1 MITMTNIVRTTNF
14 IQAPTLSALLGANIT
29 FADETKQHTGS
40 FKFRAAY
47 NVVSNI
53 PQEHIIVASSGNFAQ
68 ALSYACSLLNKKCT
82 VVMPNT
88 SAQVKIDGVKE
99 YGGHIE
105 FVDTTKNSRAARL
118 GELAKECPDAYVTNA
133 YDNPL
138 IIEGNKSL
146 GIEIAAYSETFDY
159 IISPIG
165 GGGLISGIIL
175 GIKEY
180 ASAKLGAVK
189 NASDKIHLPTII
201 GAEPSLAND
210 AARSIKSGEL
220 IANDFEPQTIA
231 DGARTIS
238 LGKHNW
244 EIIKDNLKQ
253 IIEVSDEQIKTAV
266 KLIFDHVKIK
276 AEPTGALP
284 LAAVLIELDLFE
296 EKNIC
301 CVISGGN
308 IDDEL
313 FESIMQ

>member
-14 IQAPTLSALLGANIT
+14 IQAPTLSALLGAKIT

-47 NVVSNI
+47 NLVHKV
-53 PQEHIIVASSGNFAQ
+53 PQEHIIAYSSGNFAQ
-68 ALSYACSLLNKKCT
+68 ALSLVCSQLGKKCT
-82 VVMPNT
+82 IVMPIT
-88 SAQVKIDGVKE
+88 APQIKMDGIKKYGMEIDLVDPVKKGRAQ
-99 YGGHIE
+99 
-105 FVDTTKNSRAARL
+105 RL
-118 GELAKECPDAYVTNA
+118 AELAKEYPNAYVTNA

-146 GIEIAAYSETFDY
+146 GQEIAAYNENFDY

-175 GIKEY
+175 GIKESF
-180 ASAKLGAVK
+180 ASAELA
-189 NASDKIHLPTII
+189 APTII
-201 GAEPSLAND
+201 GAEPALAND

-220 IANDFEPQTIA
+220 MANDFEPQTIA

-244 EIIKDNLKQ
+244 QIIKDNLKQ
-253 IIEVSDEQIKTAV
+253 IIEVPDEQIKAAV
-266 KLIFDHVKIK
+266 KLIFGHTKIK

-284 LAAVLIELDLFE
+284 LAAVLTELDLFE

-308 IDDEL
+308 VDEDL
-313 FESIMQ
+313 FQSLL